1 MIYRSEFKQH
11 CVAPYAVKGIRGNV
25 GRLQPSKVFTFDKI
39 QANANPGK
47 KYENTRHNTGFIAI
61 DKIAEK
67 YGCNINRLKYNALT
81 AECVIAGKKVLLMK
95 PQTFMNLSG
104 EAVTQ
109 AMSFY
114 KIPAEKVVIIFD
126 DISLDVGRMRI
137 RRKGSDGGQRGVR
150 SIIGLSGS
158 ENFPRIKIGIGEKPH
173 SGWQLSDWVLS
184 RFTKEELETLDKVT
198 DNACKALEYIVSGN
212 IDKAMSE
219 YNS

>member
-1 MIYRSEFKQH
+1 MFGLFNSGAIEYI
-11 CVAPYAVKGIRGNV
+11 AAGLG
-25 GRLQPSKVFTFDKI
+25 
-39 QANANPGK
+39 NPGK

-109 AMSFY
+109 AMNFY

>member
-1 MIYRSEFKQH
+1 MFGLFNSGAIEYI
-11 CVAPYAVKGIRGNV
+11 AVGLG
-25 GRLQPSKVFTFDKI
+25 
-39 QANANPGK
+39 NPGK

-109 AMSFY
+109 AMNFY